1 MGCRPLPAQKKE
13 PKDKASRP
21 LEEEEKKK
29 INVGGNFSLSKQA
42 KNTTRIYSQNE
53 KKSVYKK

>member
-29 INVGGNFSLSKQA
+29 LTSVATFRFQNKQ
-42 KNTTRIYSQNE
+42 KTRPEFIHKM
-53 KKSVYKK
+53 KKKCL

>member
-1 MGCRPLPAQKKE
+1 MRCRPLPAQKKE

-21 LEEEEKKK
+21 LEEEEKK